1 MMWLRSITRRFASLS
16 PGSMSASPS
25 PTIHWRKGSETA
37 LTVGVRALNAFLA
50 QARSELF
57 AVVADDAAI
66 ASTVVHV
73 VIGNEAAD
81 ADSIISALVYA
92 HHKRRH
98 ATENGR
104 VIVPVVPVPRDELA
118 LRCDVVSLFRE
129 LHVDERALVFVD
141 EFPWRHAAFQAGG
154 RARLD
159 FTLLDHNALST
170 KRMGGDDGVG
180 RVVEILDHHMDL
192 GKHTDAAVRE
202 IAFADGQA
210 LVASSCTLVAEKVLQ
225 TSGGTETDALHAT
238 LLLAVIALDSVNF
251 DPSAKKV
258 TARDVAAAK
267 ALEKTAF
274 APKEALF
281 HWLQGAKF
289 SADHWDA
296 FTVRNCLQC
305 DYKEFELPP
314 GSGRHSGPYG
324 VSAVL
329 IDLERFVTKAVS
341 GDALVTQLEAFV
353 AANRL
358 VFLLVMTMFVDAE
371 GSRHRQLLFY
381 GAGGDTSVP
390 RTCVAF
396 LEREGSLELAP
407 LELPASHAD
416 RRLLT
421 FSQRNAGASRKQ
433 VVPLLQRAFEDGG
446 KL

>member
-1 MMWLRSITRRFASLS
+1 
-16 PGSMSASPS
+16 MSSSPS
-25 PTIHWRKGSETA
+25 PTIRWREGSETA
-37 LTVGVRALNAFLA
+37 LTTGVRALNAFLA

-57 AVVADDAAI
+57 AVVADDTAN
-66 ASTVVHV
+66 ASTTVVRV

-98 ATENGR
+98 ATANGSI
-104 VIVPVVPVPRDELA
+104 IVPVVPVPRDELA
-118 LRCDVVSLFRE
+118 LRCDVVSLFKE

-141 EFPWRHAAFQAGG
+141 EFPWRDAAFQAGG
-154 RARLD
+154 RARLE
-159 FTLLDHNALST
+159 FTLVDHNALST
-170 KRMGGDDGVG
+170 KRLGGDESVG

-192 GKHTDAAVRE
+192 GKHPDAAVRE

-210 LVASSCTLVAEKVLQ
+210 LVASSCTLVAEKLLH
-225 TSGGTETDALHAT
+225 TRGGTEMDALHAT

-251 DPSAKKV
+251 DPRAKKV
-258 TARDVAAAK
+258 TARDVAAAE
-267 ALEKTAF
+267 ALETTAF

-281 HWLQGAKF
+281 HWLQAAKF
-289 SADHWDA
+289 STDHWAA

-305 DYKEFELPP
+305 DYKEFDLPP
-314 GSGRHSGPYG
+314 KSGRYG

-329 IDLERFVTKAVS
+329 IDLERFVAKAAS
-341 GDALVTQLEAFV
+341 GEALVTQLEAFV

-433 VVPLLQRAFEDGG
+433 VVPLLQRALEDGG

>member
-1 MMWLRSITRRFASLS
+1 
-16 PGSMSASPS
+16 MSATSS
-25 PTIHWRKGSETA
+25 PTIRWRNGSETA
-37 LTVGVRALNAFLA
+37 LASGVRAFNAFLV
-50 QARSELF
+50 QARSELLA
-57 AVVADDAAI
+57 AVAPDAANT
-66 ASTVVHV
+66 STVVHV

-92 HHKRRH
+92 HHKRLR
-98 ATENGR
+98 AKENGTV
-104 VIVPVVPVPRDELA
+104 VIPVVPVPRDELA

-129 LHVDERALVFVD
+129 LHVDVSALTFVD
-141 EFPWRHAAFQAGG
+141 EFPWRHAAFQDGG
-154 RARLD
+154 RARLE

-170 KRMGGDDGVG
+170 KRMGGHAVG

-192 GKHTDAAVRE
+192 GKHADAAVRE

-210 LVASSCTLVAEKVLQ
+210 LVASTCTLVAEKVLQ
-225 TSGGTETDALHAT
+225 SRPTEVGADDDGGRHALHAT
-238 LLLAVIALDSVNF
+238 LLLAVIALDSINF

-258 TARDVAAAK
+258 TARDVAAANE
-267 ALEKTAF
+267 LEKAAC

-281 HWLQGAKF
+281 DWLQAAKF
-289 SADHWDA
+289 SPEHWAA

-314 GSGRHSGPYG
+314 TGGSSSSNSGRYG

-329 IDLERFVTKAVS
+329 IDLERLVTKAES
-341 GDALVTQLEAFV
+341 GAAFVAELEAF
-353 AANRL
+353 ASANRL
-358 VFLLVMTMFVDAE
+358 AFLVVMTMFVDAE

-381 GAGGDTSVP
+381 GAGGDSSAP

-396 LEREGSLELAP
+396 LEREGSLGLAP

-416 RRLLT
+416 RRVQA

-433 VVPLLQRAFEDGG
+433 VVPLLQQALEGTSRM
-446 KL
+446 